1 MSATGTK
8 LDRETF
14 LARYWQRKPL
24 LIRDAIENFHP
35 PLSSHQ
41 LAGLAL
47 EDEVES
53 RIIEQRDTSWL
64 LHHGPFSTQTFSATC
79 PGHCWCRR

>member
-1 MSATGTK
+1 VSTK
-8 LDRETF
+8 AELNLDREQF

-24 LIRDAIENFHP
+24 LIRNAIENFHP

-53 RIIEQRDTSWL
+53 RIIEQRDNSWL
-64 LHHGPFSTQTFSATC
+64 LQHGPFYGQLC
-79 PGHCWCRR
+79 DRRRQRRPPL